1 MGLTEQALI
10 DRGVPYIS
18 VFQDWLA
25 SAQAMAKRIDY
36 SRIKLLVSPEDYRIL
51 GCHLLGPEADTIIHR
66 VISVMRLRN
75 DVRELAEMV
84 YIHPRLERVCTSRCR
99 QSCGQG
105 QGLQIRIMI

>member
-1 MGLTEQALI
+1 MGLTEQALV

-51 GCHLLGPEADTIIHR
+51 GCHLLGPEADTIIHQ

-84 YIHPRLERVCTSRCR
+84 YI
-99 QSCGQG
+99 QSALNECVLAAAVNAVGKV
-105 QGLQIRIMI
+105 RAYKSES

>member
-84 YIHPRLERVCTSRCR
+84 YIHHPALNECVLAAAVKAVGKVRAYKSES
-99 QSCGQG
+99 
-105 QGLQIRIMI
+105 